1 MPVRITATFRVSL
14 PPQTEV
20 CPMTSPGCS
29 KLPCGQM
36 CLYKLTGSEGMSV
49 TGTHS
54 TPVQRYVDDI
64 SFALS
69 DTDSGCSVV
78 ANSRAETL

>member
-1 MPVRITATFRVSL
+1 MMVSDRVF
-14 PPQTEV
+14 QTEV

-49 TGTHS
+49 TGTHT
-54 TPVQRYVDDI
+54 TPVQRYVDDL
-64 SFALS
+64 SFTFS
-69 DTDSGCSVV
+69 DMAGSGCSVV

>member
-1 MPVRITATFRVSL
+1 
-14 PPQTEV
+14 
-20 CPMTSPGCS
+20 MTSPGCS

-49 TGTHS
+49 TGTHT
-54 TPVQRYVDDI
+54 TPVQRYVDDL
-64 SFALS
+64 SFQFS
-69 DTDSGCSVV
+69 DIDNGCSVV